1 MTIRI
6 DYEAIYR
13 ALAEHYRRTKPELM
27 PVLATWYMMATMP
40 IPTPPASM
48 ARTLILA
55 EYMKIKS
62 AEVKP

>member
-27 PVLATWYMMATMP
+27 PVLTTRYMLATMP
-40 IPTPPASM
+40 IPTPPAST
-48 ARTLILA
+48 ARTLLLA
-55 EYMKIKS
+55 EYMKIKD
-62 AEVKP
+62 VKVTQ